1 MYISKSETQIQSL
14 SINQIVIMAYKI
26 YRSRFKVTLER
37 TNFLSEKRVGFF
49 YLVPVCFVFLC
60 TFFQELCYAQTD
72 FSSSS
77 NIAGKTANPGN
88 YNFNWSRIE
97 STHSAPEIISEVT
110 DYRAVFERCL
120 SAGQERVAIRSFK
133 QDGLEYRVTVDPQTL
148 NTRIESMTN
157 LSCDPTIKKADAL
170 LNGTPYQR
178 ALDVE
183 KSREDLIQNSG
194 LVRSLFPTNG
204 YFLTADLCP
213 SSKPGFNEELFETLE
228 QAKQVHGKEAL
239 PIALSISG
247 GWLRKH
253 GEAFDWLNKQVA
265 EGRLNITWINHTN
278 SHPYN
283 SKLDIDHNFMR
294 ESGIDVLAEILDLE
308 KTLVERGIA
317 PSVFFRFPGLVSSPE
332 LIEQLERLH
341 LIALGSDAWLAKGQ
355 QPKLGSV
362 ILIHANLNEQLGVK
376 LMLEWVGRQKPGSV
390 TFLPLSD
397 IAKKANNP

>member
-1 MYISKSETQIQSL
+1 M
-14 SINQIVIMAYKI
+14 SIFSSV
-26 YRSRFKVTLER
+26 
-37 TNFLSEKRVGFF
+37 KRVGFF
-49 YLVPVCFVFLC
+49 YATPVFIFFHLTCFQGVS
-60 TFFQELCYAQTD
+60 YAQTD
-72 FSSSS
+72 FSLSH
-77 NIAGKTANPGN
+77 NIADKATQIGN
-88 YNFNWSRIE
+88 YNFNWSNIE
-97 STHSAPEIISEVT
+97 STHAAPNIMSEVN
-110 DYRAVFERCL
+110 DYKAVFERCI
-120 SAGQERVAIRSFK
+120 SAGQERLAIRSFR
-133 QDGLEYRVTVDPQTL
+133 QEGTEFRVTVDPQTL
-148 NTRIESMTN
+148 ITRIEPLTN
-157 LSCDPTIKKADAL
+157 LKCNTDLAKVESL
-170 LNGTPYQR
+170 LKGTPYQN
-178 ALDVE
+178 ALNVE
-183 KSREDLIQNSG
+183 RTREDLIQNSG
-194 LVRSLFPTNG
+194 LVRALSPVNG

-239 PIALSISG
+239 PVALSISG

-253 GEAFDWLNKQVA
+253 GEAFDWLNKQVK
-265 EGRLNITWINHTN
+265 EGKLNIIWTNHTN
-278 SHPYN
+278 NHPYN
-283 SKLDIDHNFMR
+283 SHLDIDHNFMR

-308 KTLVERGIA
+308 KMLVERGIA

-376 LMLEWVGRQKPGSV
+376 LMLEWVSRQKSGSV

>member
-1 MYISKSETQIQSL
+1 MIHNIHFSKFKFISKMTIFSS
-14 SINQIVIMAYKI
+14 V
-26 YRSRFKVTLER
+26 
-37 TNFLSEKRVGFF
+37 KRVGFF
-49 YLVPVCFVFLC
+49 YATPVFILFHLTCFQGVS
-60 TFFQELCYAQTD
+60 YAQTD
-72 FSSSS
+72 FSLSH
-77 NIAGKTANPGN
+77 NIADKATQIGN
-88 YNFNWSRIE
+88 YNFNWSNIE
-97 STHSAPEIISEVT
+97 STHAAPNVMSEVN
-110 DYRAVFERCL
+110 DYKAVFERCI
-120 SAGQERVAIRSFK
+120 SAGQERLAIRSFR
-133 QDGLEYRVTVDPQTL
+133 QEGTEFRVTVDPQTL
-148 NTRIESMTN
+148 ITRIEPLTN
-157 LSCDPTIKKADAL
+157 LKCNTDLAKVESL
-170 LNGTPYQR
+170 LKGTPYQN
-178 ALDVE
+178 ALNVE
-183 KSREDLIQNSG
+183 RTREDLIQNSG
-194 LVRSLFPTNG
+194 LVRALSPVNG

-239 PIALSISG
+239 PVALSISG

-253 GEAFDWLNKQVA
+253 GEAFDWLNKQVK
-265 EGRLNITWINHTN
+265 EGKLNIIWTNHTN
-278 SHPYN
+278 NHPYN
-283 SKLDIDHNFMR
+283 SHLDIDHNFMR

-308 KTLVERGIA
+308 KMLVERGIA

-376 LMLEWVGRQKPGSV
+376 LMLEWVSRQKSGSV

>member
-1 MYISKSETQIQSL
+1 MIHNIHFAKFKLISKMMIFSS
-14 SINQIVIMAYKI
+14 V
-26 YRSRFKVTLER
+26 
-37 TNFLSEKRVGFF
+37 KRVDYFYIAPVFIFF
-49 YLVPVCFVFLC
+49 LLTCF
-60 TFFQELCYAQTD
+60 QGMSYAQTD
-72 FSSSS
+72 FSLSH
-77 NIAGKTANPGN
+77 NIADKATQIGN
-88 YNFNWSRIE
+88 YNFNWSNIE
-97 STHSAPEIISEVT
+97 STHAAPNVMSEVN
-110 DYRAVFERCL
+110 DYKAVFERCI
-120 SAGQERVAIRSFK
+120 SAGQERLAIRSFR
-133 QDGLEYRVTVDPQTL
+133 QEGTEFRVTVDPQTL
-148 NTRIESMTN
+148 ITRIEPLTN
-157 LSCDPTIKKADAL
+157 LNCNADLAKVESL
-170 LNGTPYQR
+170 LKGTPYQN
-178 ALDVE
+178 ALNVE
-183 KSREDLIQNSG
+183 RTREDLIQNSG
-194 LVRSLFPTNG
+194 LVRALSPVNG

-239 PIALSISG
+239 PVALSISG

-253 GEAFDWLNKQVA
+253 GEAFDWLNKQMK
-265 EGRLNITWINHTN
+265 EGKLNIIWTNHTN
-278 SHPYN
+278 NHPYN
-283 SKLDIDHNFMR
+283 SHLDIDHNFMR

-308 KTLVERGIA
+308 KMLVERGIA

-376 LMLEWVGRQKPGSV
+376 LMLEWVSRQKSGSV